1 MHLYKYML
9 HMCVCIYTNIGV
21 CYVYVCI
28 VAYKYKYRDVYV
40 VYRLYKINIRKE
52 RDLYRQISIS
62 EEICNNACQ
71 THLDIVATE
80 THKDPLELGVS
91 P

>member
-1 MHLYKYML
+1 MYILCMHLYKYML

-21 CYVYVCI
+21 CHVYVCI
-28 VAYKYKYRDVYV
+28 VVYKYKYRDVYV

-62 EEICNNACQ
+62 EEICNN
-71 THLDIVATE
+71 VAEHILT
-80 THKDPLELGVS
+80 
-91 P
+91 